1 MTTKHTPG
9 PWHVGDLAAPNLA
22 GRNALVYAPSGYA
35 VADAKVFH
43 CKFGVPEMEANA
55 RLIAAAPD
63 MLEALEGLLL
73 VEPTTRSDLAWEML
87 TIHEKARRYDQALER
102 IKSAIA
108 KARGEDA

>member
-1 MTTKHTPG
+1 MNTKHTPG

-35 VADAKVFH
+35 VADAKIFH

-63 MLEALEGLLL
+63 LLEALEAIRARIDGEWDNPALVKFGGLRDTK
-73 VEPTTRSDLAWEML
+73 EDIHALATE
-87 TIHEKARRYDQALER
+87 
-102 IKSAIA
+102 AIA
-108 KARGEDA
+108 KATEKAA